1 MIKNRLFCF
10 EYVPLMR
17 GYVLCYVCV
26 NYMICG
32 QITHDFTLIS
42 LLSNNYSPVFN
53 NSTFIAVI
61 SKLKIS
67 EHVLQQRPI
76 LRNLKNRRTFPLW
89 YIIFSVETQ
98 KIKHYFKRTYLFYQ
112 ICYNVSGFITRF
124 TIILVKWSYEM
135 WNICVQI
142 FL

>member
-10 EYVPLMR
+10 EYVPMMR

-112 ICYNVSGFITRF
+112 ILRDVGQLCTYIFKIV
-124 TIILVKWSYEM
+124 IL
-135 WNICVQI
+135 
-142 FL
+142 F